1 MGIKIRYMK
10 EIILK
15 IIREYSINAK
25 NYDVT
30 ILREDLD
37 NMSDDMVREITRHLE
52 KEVSTQD
59 PAVHISTNPNTPN
72 VWKELYDRYK
82 LNSLVDD
89 LNVIETIKAEIKHRL
104 EHMNI
109 HHTTIEIET
118 PSHQCESNEC
128 E

>member
-1 MGIKIRYMK
+1 MK
-10 EIILK
+10 EIILE

-37 NMSDDMVREITRHLE
+37 NMSDDMVREITRYLE

-59 PAVHISTNPNTPN
+59 IPAVRISTNPNTPS

-89 LNVIETIKAEIKHRL
+89 LNVIDTKDEIDKKEEIKKGDRDFMYKWIR
-104 EHMNI
+104 EK
-109 HHTTIEIET
+109 
-118 PSHQCESNEC
+118 SGK
-128 E
+128 

>member
-1 MGIKIRYMK
+1 MK

-59 PAVHISTNPNTPN
+59 PAIDISTNPNTPN

-89 LNVIETIKAEIKHRL
+89 LNVIDTRDEIEIK
-104 EHMNI
+104 E
-109 HHTTIEIET
+109 EIKKGDIDFMYKWIREK
-118 PSHQCESNEC
+118 SGK
-128 E
+128 